1 MIVILDRDGVINH
14 DSPDFIKSPDE
25 WIPINGSMEAI
36 ALFTQHGYQVYVATN
51 QSGVGRGIINE
62 DLLGEIHQKMLSMI
76 QDAGGALAGIV
87 YCPHHPNKNCQCR
100 KPRPGLLHRIERM
113 SGVAITGQPFVGD
126 SPRDIQT
133 AQAVNCEPV
142 LVLTGNG
149 QSTHIRHPDIPAFK
163 DLLTYAE
170 YKLSL

>member
-14 DSPDFIKSPDE
+14 NTPDYINSPDE
-25 WIPINGSMEAI
+25 WIPIDGSMEAI

-113 SGVAITGQPFVGD
+113 SDVAITGQPFVGD
-126 SPRDIQT
+126 SQRDIQA
-133 AQAVNCEPV
+133 AQAANCDPV

-149 QSTHIRHPDIPAFK
+149 QRTHIQHPDIPAFK

-170 YKLSL
+170 YKLSV

>member
-1 MIVILDRDGVINH
+1 MLVILDRDGVINH

-25 WIPINGSMEAI
+25 WIPIDGSMEAI
-36 ALFTQHGYQVYVATN
+36 ALFSQHGYQVFVATN

-62 DLLGEIHQKMLSMI
+62 DILGEIHQKMLSMI

-87 YCPHHPNKNCQCR
+87 YCPHHPNRNCQCR
-100 KPRPGLLHRIERM
+100 KPRPGLLHRIEGM
-113 SGVAITGQPFVGD
+113 SGVALAGQSLVGD
-126 SPRDIQT
+126 SSRDIQA

-149 QSTHIRHPDIPAFK
+149 KSTHIRHPDIPAFN
-163 DLLTYAE
+163 DLLAYAE
-170 YKLSL
+170 YKINL